1 MHSRTRIKSGPCCA
15 RFHRRRRRRRSRH
28 CRAPLSLRPCPRT
41 SSSSSKSSSITT
53 LKELPDAL
61 SSLQLSNAPGRSV
74 SIPSA
79 GTPGA
84 VAALL
89 RLLLFTRPVQLLE
102 ESRGAIETT
111 ARQRSRALRRSHYL
125 RMNVSETVKE
135 GVLPGYC
142 RSSIHRTRRL
152 RRRMPLI
159 LGNGHAQSD
168 SNQVWPLLCS
178 LFRWVPCRHSRRQC
192 CQLTVLSSMNC

>member
-1 MHSRTRIKSGPCCA
+1 MVNGMHSRTRIKSGPCCA
-15 RFHRRRRRRRSRH
+15 RFHCRRRRRCSRH

-41 SSSSSKSSSITT
+41 SCSSSKSSSITT
-53 LKELPDAL
+53 LKELPDVL

-111 ARQRSRALRRSHYL
+111 ARQRSRALRG
-125 RMNVSETVKE
+125 SEWGVKLTVGMYE
-135 GVLPGYC
+135 MGGSGGALSFRPVISSAVLPVKY
-142 RSSIHRTRRL
+142 SPTL
-152 RRRMPLI
+152 AVVP
-159 LGNGHAQSD
+159 
-168 SNQVWPLLCS
+168 VVS
-178 LFRWVPCRHSRRQC
+178 LF
-192 CQLTVLSSMNC
+192 LTYEFCTYLITCE

>member
-1 MHSRTRIKSGPCCA
+1 MSSCLKNPEELSKRLLVNGMHSRTRIKSGPCCA
-15 RFHRRRRRRRSRH
+15 RFHRRRRRRRRRH

-41 SSSSSKSSSITT
+41 SCSSSKSSSITT
-53 LKELPDAL
+53 LKELPDVL

-111 ARQRSRALRRSHYL
+111 ARQRSRALRRSEWGVKL
-125 RMNVSETVKE
+125 TVGMYE
-135 GVLPGYC
+135 MGGGGALSFRPFISSAVLPVNY
-142 RSSIHRTRRL
+142 SPTL
-152 RRRMPLI
+152 AVLP
-159 LGNGHAQSD
+159 
-168 SNQVWPLLCS
+168 VVS
-178 LFRWVPCRHSRRQC
+178 LSPNR
-192 CQLTVLSSMNC
+192 